1 MKKLL
6 IYAIFAVSA
15 VMFYQNRYR
24 LMNTVLS
31 QPGIRRSFIHL
42 FLRIPFIRNK
52 FIQQASF

>member
-31 QPGIRRSFIHL
+31 QYNQAVFY
-42 FLRIPFIRNK
+42 PFVFKNSVYP
-52 FIQQASF
+52 Q

>member
-15 VMFYQNRYR
+15 VMFYSNRYR

-52 FIQQASF
+52 FIQQAF

>member
-42 FLRIPFIRNK
+42 FLRIPLDRK
-52 FIQQASF
+52 SVV

>member
-31 QPGIRRSFIHL
+31 QPGNQAVFY
-42 FLRIPFIRNK
+42 PFVFKNSIYP
-52 FIQQASF
+52 Q